1 MSQVSTV
8 LTPPRA
14 EIVGEIIR
22 LFRERGERMYGEDVT
37 QTQHALQTAAAAR
50 HDHAPDHLVV
60 AALLHDVGHVIS
72 ELPEDA
78 AEHDIDD
85 VHEMRGADWLASYFP
100 AKVVEPIRLHVA
112 AKRYLCVAEPGY
124 FDNLSQASRLSLAV
138 QGGPMSVEEAKA
150 FESHPHFADGVQLR
164 RYDEQGKNPD
174 AKADSVESF
183 RALMQAW
190 TLA

>member
-1 MSQVSTV
+1 MPQDTLVPMPSK
-8 LTPPRA
+8 A

-50 HDHAPDHLVV
+50 HDNAPDHLVV

-72 ELPEDA
+72 DLPEDA

-85 VHEMRGADWLASYFP
+85 IHEMKGADWLANYFP

-112 AKRYLCVAEPGY
+112 AKRYLCEAEPGY
-124 FDNLSQASRLSLAV
+124 FEKLSQASRLSLSV
-138 QGGPMSVEEAKA
+138 QGGPMSAAEARA
-150 FESHPHFADGVQLR
+150 FEKHPHFADGIQLR

-174 AKADSVESF
+174 AKGDSVESF

-190 TLA
+190 VLK